1 MPRDDHAGARI
12 AEGRKLGGYTQR
24 GFADM
29 IGFSCSQLHQV
40 EGGLFGKPEAAW
52 SRFQPEPSLRPS
64 GRPHPVGCLRITPL
78 TSKMASRSRA
88 CQQGPGMTPTC
99 GQALNRPRAV
109 EGQ

>member
-24 GFADM
+24 GFADV
-29 IGFSCSQLHQV
+29 IGFSYSQLHQV

-64 GRPHPVGCLRITPL
+64 GRPHPAALPAYHAPDQQKGIPKQSLSAGPRQDSNLRP
-78 TSKMASRSRA
+78 SA
-88 CQQGPGMTPTC
+88 
-99 GQALNRPRAV
+99 
-109 EGQ
+109 

>member
-40 EGGLFGKPEAAW
+40 EGGLFQEAR
-52 SRFQPEPSLRPS
+52 SRLESFPTGALSAPVWQTSSGRLPAYHAPDQQNGLPKQSLSAGPRHDSNLRPS
-64 GRPHPVGCLRITPL
+64 AEQ
-78 TSKMASRSRA
+78 TSCS
-88 CQQGPGMTPTC
+88 
-99 GQALNRPRAV
+99 
-109 EGQ
+109 